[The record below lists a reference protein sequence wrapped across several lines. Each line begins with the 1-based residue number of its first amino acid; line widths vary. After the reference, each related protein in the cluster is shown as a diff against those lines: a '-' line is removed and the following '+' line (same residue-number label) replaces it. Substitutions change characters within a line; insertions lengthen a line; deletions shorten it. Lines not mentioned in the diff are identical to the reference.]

1 VGTEIE
7 RKFRLTEAPEWL
19 SDHNFNRIEQGYLA
33 IEKGAGAQVRVRR
46 SEGDAW
52 LTVKRGSGKTRDEY
66 EIDLRDEQFEDLWPL
81 TEGRRVAKVR
91 YSVPHGPHE
100 VQVDVFEGD
109 LGELVLAEVEFE
121 SEAASDDF
129 EPPDWLGEEV
139 TGDPRYA
146 NETLAVE
153 GAPEEGG
160 A

>member
-7 RKFRLTEAPEWL
+7 RKFRLPEAPGWL
-19 SDHNFNRIEQGYLA
+19 SDCDFNRIEQGYLA
-33 IEKGAGAQVRVRR
+33 IEEGAGAEVRVRR

-66 EIDLRDEQFEDLWPL
+66 EIDLSDDQFETLWPL
-81 TEGRRVAKVR
+81 TEGRRVTKVR
-91 YSVPHGPHE
+91 YVVPDGTYE

-109 LGELVLAEVEFE
+109 LRELVTAEVEFE
-121 SEAASDDF
+121 SEAASEDF

-153 GAPEEGG
+153 GPPEEGG